1 MNDFLLFLCQKLETI
16 NFKNFKDFVI
26 IESLLLADTLYLLK
40 TEGRWR

>member
-16 NFKNFKDFVI
+16 NFKNFFI